1 MQLKV
6 NNVQIYQYWL
16 KCQMTSQLYF
26 ITKLMYIIAF
36 DTRKSIA

>member
-16 KCQMTSQLYF
+16 KCQMTSQFAVVYF
-26 ITKLMYIIAF
+26 IAK
-36 DTRKSIA
+36 